1 VSTPCIPAVPP
12 DEPSD
17 DDKSWEIAYE
27 AKEDAA
33 PLIPEGEY
41 PARVVAPPK
50 VRRLFDSQRLVLTFE
65 IVQSKY
71 VGTRV
76 EFIAEVRTGKHAR
89 FREAWEVANG
99 GPAKRHDRMALR
111 VFKNRLFLVSIRT
124 VTKNR
129 FQRKRALPYSIVDT
143 ILERMA

>member
-1 VSTPCIPAVPP
+1 VSAPRLRAVPP

-17 DDKSWEIAYE
+17 DDKLWEIAYK
-27 AKEDAA
+27 AQDDAA
-33 PLIPEGEY
+33 ALIPEGEY
-41 PARVVAPPK
+41 EARVVGPPK
-50 VRRLFDSQRLVLTFE
+50 VRRLFDSERLVLTFE

-71 VGTRV
+71 AGTRV

-89 FREAWEVANG
+89 FREAWEVANAA
-99 GPAKRHDRMALR
+99 PAKRHDRMPLS

-129 FQRKRALPYSIVDT
+129 FQRKRARPYSIIEN
-143 ILERMA
+143 ILERIA